1 MSGSHDMVEHSGC
14 PSTHWHEVH
23 ESVSHLSPSLRW
35 TPSTVHP
42 AGTERT
48 VGGGGHCGQHC
59 PSGVYWSSGPHH
71 NSGHELHG
79 LTSAVVSGRGNGRVA
94 QLHVNDRS
102 VACLLTQWVKCVCK
116 QTRRQYSLRQYALE
130 PLATQVRPESHW
142 SGTWMLQRWPSERQ
156 WAQCSRA
163 SSSRPPETSSVV
175 AEDAE
180 DIFPCS
186 LSSLSV

>member
-1 MSGSHDMVEHSGC
+1 MVVQVSGAHDMVEHSGC
-14 PSTHWHEVH
+14 PSIHWHEVH

-79 LTSAVVSGRGNGRVA
+79 LTFAVVSWRGNGRVA
-94 QLHVNDRS
+94 QLHVNDKCGLLANTVGQVCVQTDS
-102 VACLLTQWVKCVCK
+102 ETILTSTVCAGAACHAGEAGVALVGDLDVAALA
-116 QTRRQYSLRQYALE
+116 LREAVGAVQ
-130 PLATQVRPESHW
+130 Q
-142 SGTWMLQRWPSERQ
+142 GQ
-156 WAQCSRA
+156 
-163 SSSRPPETSSVV
+163 
-175 AEDAE
+175 
-180 DIFPCS
+180 
-186 LSSLSV
+186 